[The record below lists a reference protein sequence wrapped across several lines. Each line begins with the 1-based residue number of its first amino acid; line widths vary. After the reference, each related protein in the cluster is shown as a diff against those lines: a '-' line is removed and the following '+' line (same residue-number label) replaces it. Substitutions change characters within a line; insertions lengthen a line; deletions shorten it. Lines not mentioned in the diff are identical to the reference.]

1 MYYIEFV
8 NFCCFLQKY
17 WHQHVVNPIS
27 INHYLRLNQFNDNIN
42 LEVLLKNSMAVAFDL
57 EMYLRNYGSG
67 FFSTSLLSLRPMD
80 VEFMKMLH
88 EKVSIVPVLAKAD
101 SLTPLEVRK
110 MKMKVCMQCI
120 KSIDI

>member
-67 FFSTSLLSLRPMD
+67 SFFHLSPQSQTD
-80 VEFMKMLH
+80 GCGVH
-88 EKVSIVPVLAKAD
+88 EDAAWEGQHSACAGQ
-101 SLTPLEVRK
+101 SR
-110 MKMKVCMQCI
+110 
-120 KSIDI
+120 